1 MKHKQ
6 LSTFE
11 HTQDEQVRDKD
22 VQVRDKAT
30 KKTHLIPPPKNSVI
44 KMRAISI
51 HAPHAYAI
59 CLGIKTYEFRNSPTK
74 FRGWVLIHSSG
85 SKASD
90 SFFKEYEL
98 EDIKHL
104 VSRQALIGAGFI
116 SDCQRMA
123 EGDHGYLFS
132 EVVLFDNPVEGV
144 KGCQSIFWGD
154 CNDPAK
160 IKAFE
165 QAREELKAFDISL

>member
-6 LSTFE
+6 LSIFDS
-11 HTQDEQVRDKD
+11 QPQPQA
-22 VQVRDKAT
+22 QVRDKAT
-30 KKTHLIPPPKNSVI
+30 EKTHLTPQPNSVI
-44 KMRAISI
+44 SKIRAISI

-59 CLGIKTYEFRNSPTK
+59 CLGKKPYEYRNSPTK
-74 FRGWVLIHSSG
+74 HRGWVLIHSSG

-90 SFFKEYEL
+90 CFFREYEL

-104 VSRQALIGAGFI
+104 VSRKALIGAGFI

-123 EGDHGYLFS
+123 EGDYGYLFS
-132 EVVLFDNPVEGV
+132 EVLLFDNPVEGV

-154 CNDPAK
+154 CNDAAK
-160 IKAFE
+160 IAAFE
-165 QAREELKAFDISL
+165 QAREELKAFDVIL